1 MPPQKIT
8 SKISSKKP
16 ASPGDKLRPKR
27 DPGSKKNAAKTKSE
41 FDAPQEKAKVKSLGN
56 GTFPIVG
63 IGASAG
69 GLEVFEQFFK
79 KMPLNSGMSFILV
92 PHLDPTHTSL
102 MTSLMKKFTP
112 MEVAEIKD
120 RMRVKP
126 NCVYVIPPNKDL
138 TIKEGILRLAA
149 QADTRSLRMPIDS
162 FFRSLAE
169 DQGER
174 AICVIFS
181 GTGSDGTMGL
191 RAIHGA
197 GGLTLVQDPESA
209 KYDGMPRSA
218 ISTGL
223 ADYVLPVE
231 DMPDH
236 LLDYLKRFPTRKP
249 EEMALPHRAP
259 TSLQKIVN
267 LLRSHTGQDF
277 SLYKKTTLYRRI
289 ERRMNLRKIDDAQ
302 KYASYLAEHPEEAWS
317 LFKEL
322 LIGVTSFFRDPE
334 AFEVL
339 REKILPKIFEN
350 KPEDYSLRV
359 WVTGC
364 STGEEAYSLAM
375 AIREYLDDQKRNCKL
390 QIFGTDI
397 DEKAIDQARRG
408 FFPGNIAVD
417 VTPQRLKR
425 FFFKEETGFRIKK
438 EIRDTVIFAVQN
450 LIKDAPFTKM
460 DLISCRNLL
469 IYLEPELQNK
479 LIPLLHYSLKPG
491 GFLFLGS
498 SESIGRFSDLF
509 TAVDKKWKFFQSKAE
524 VASVNEVMHAGLPW
538 TFEHP
543 RDNFAEEKKGREASV
558 AEVVQKALL
567 HDFSP
572 PSVVI
577 NEKGKIIYIH
587 GQTGKYLEPA
597 PGQASLNILDMA
609 REGIRF
615 ELRSGIH
622 NALAQNKEVIYRGL
636 QVKAN
641 GGLHPINLIIKPLPE
656 PGAEPGLMMVVFQ
669 DLFPA
674 KREEAEGER
683 KKDKVPPKTSR
694 RIEELEQDLSYTK
707 ESLQAT
713 IEEMQSANEELK
725 STNEEL
731 QSTNEELQSTNEE
744 METSREEL
752 QSVNE
757 ELVTVNSELQAKIEM
772 LSRAESDMRN
782 LLNSTNIG
790 TIFLDQNLSISRF
803 TTEATQVVNLIP
815 ADIGRPISHLV
826 SKLAYENLVAD
837 AEEVL
842 HTLVPK
848 EAEVKTKEGDYYL
861 MRILPYR
868 TVDNVI
874 DGVVIT
880 FINITQLKQTTEE
893 LQKLTAS
900 LTVARDLAEG
910 IIATVREPLVVLD
923 TDLRVISANR
933 SFYNTFQVIP
943 KETKGK
949 HIYELGNRQWDIP
962 KLRELL
968 EKILPKNTFLEN
980 FEVEHTF
987 PVIGQKNMMLNA
999 RKIVQAGDSTELI
1012 LLAFEDITGHRR
1024 AEEEGKKSDS

>member
-1 MPPQKIT
+1 MAPKIT
-8 SKISSKKP
+8 SNISSKNPPSPKNRLRRRKSPKSTAKP
-16 ASPGDKLRPKR
+16 E
-27 DPGSKKNAAKTKSE
+27 SKFLAAE
-41 FDAPQEKAKVKSLGN
+41 EKADAKSSSPDS
-56 GTFPIVG
+56 FPIVG

-69 GLEVFEQFFK
+69 GLEAYEHFFQH
-79 KMPLNSGMSFILV
+79 MPPDSGMAFILV
-92 PHLDPTHTSL
+92 PHLDPGHTSL

-112 MEVAEIKD
+112 MKVVEIKD
-120 RMRVKP
+120 GMKIAP

-138 TIKEGILRLAA
+138 AMKGMTLRLSAPVES
-149 QADTRSLRMPIDS
+149 RSLRLPIDS

-169 DQGER
+169 EHEER
-174 AICVIFS
+174 AICIILS

-191 RAIHGA
+191 KAIYGV
-197 GGLTLVQDPESA
+197 GGLTLVQDPASA
-209 KYDGMPRSA
+209 KYDGMPKSA
-218 ISTGL
+218 ASTGL

-231 DMPDH
+231 KMADS
-236 LLDYLKRFPTRKP
+236 LLDYVKRFPPGKP
-249 EEMALPHRAP
+249 EEMILPHRTPSA
-259 TSLQKIVN
+259 LQKILN
-267 LLRSHTGQDF
+267 LIRSQTGQDF
-277 SLYKKTTLYRRI
+277 SLYKKNTLYRRI
-289 ERRMNLRKIDDAQ
+289 ERRMNLHKIQDAQ
-302 KYASYLAEHPEEAWS
+302 KYVLYLQEHPEETWS

-322 LIGVTSFFRDPE
+322 LIAVTSFFRDSE

-339 REKILPKIFEN
+339 KEKICPKIFEN

-375 AIREYLDDQKRNCKL
+375 AIRESLDEKKRNCKL
-390 QIFGTDI
+390 QIFGTDL
-397 DEKAIDQARRG
+397 DENAIDQARRG
-408 FFPGNIAVD
+408 FFPGNIAID
-417 VTPQRLKR
+417 VSPQRLKR
-425 FFFKEETGFRIKK
+425 FFFKEENGFRIKK

-498 SESIGRFSDLF
+498 SESIGAFSDLF
-509 TAVDKKWKFFQSKAE
+509 SAVDKKWKFFQSKAAVSSAHE
-524 VASVNEVMHAGLPW
+524 MTPTGLPW
-538 TFEHP
+538 TLEHA
-543 RDNFAEEKKGREASV
+543 RENFGEEKKGKYASV

-577 NEKGKIIYIH
+577 DEKGNILYVH

-609 REGIRF
+609 REGILF

-622 NALAQNKEVIYRGL
+622 NVLAKNKEVIYRGV

-641 GGLHPINLIIKPLPE
+641 VGSHPINLTIKPLRE
-656 PGAEPGLMMVVFQ
+656 SGAAPGLMMVVFQ
-669 DLFPA
+669 DLFPPI
-674 KREEAEGER
+674 KEMGEGE
-683 KKDKVPPKTSR
+683 KKRAKVPSKTSR
-694 RIEELEQDLSYTK
+694 RIEKLEEELSYTK

-744 METSREEL
+744 METSKEEL

-782 LLNSTNIG
+782 LLNTTDIG
-790 TIFLDQNLSISRF
+790 TIFLDQNLGISRF
-803 TTEATQVVNLIP
+803 TTEATKVINLIP
-815 ADIGRPISHLV
+815 ADIGRPISHLA

-837 AEEVL
+837 AQEVL
-842 HTLVPK
+842 HTLIPK
-848 EAEVKTKEGDYYL
+848 EVEVKTKDENYYL

-868 TVDNVI
+868 TVENVI
-874 DGVVIT
+874 AGVVIT
-880 FINITQLKQTTEE
+880 FVNITQLKQATEE
-893 LQKLTAS
+893 LQELTARLTAS
-900 LTVARDLAEG
+900 RNYAES

-923 TDLRVISANR
+923 TDLRVISANQ
-933 SFYNTFQVIP
+933 SFYNTFQVTP
-943 KETKGK
+943 EETKGK
-949 HIYELGNRQWDIP
+949 YFYELGNRQWDIP
-962 KLRELL
+962 KLRQLL
-968 EKILPKNTFLEN
+968 EEILPKSTLFQN
-980 FEVEHTF
+980 FEVQHTF
-987 PVIGQKNMMLNA
+987 PVIGQKNMLLNA
-999 RKIVQAGDSTELI
+999 RKIVQDGDSPELI
-1012 LLAFEDITGHRR
+1012 LLAFEDITERRR
-1024 AEEEGKKSDS
+1024 AEEEGQISQH